1 MSYTLMSQSADEY
14 AQGAAISA
22 YLANKRM
29 QCTYTREQQ
38 TLAQRLLD
46 VLGLGLVWDTA
57 YTNYRKKFIAVKLT
71 GVRVVDSELG
81 KQAIQCAEHRGYR
94 LETTAQG
101 MIFRIPR

>member
-1 MSYTLMSQSADEY
+1 MTYTLMTQSADEH

-29 QCTYTREQQ
+29 QCTYTLAQQ

-81 KQAIQCAEHRGYR
+81 KQAMLCAEHRGYR

>member
-1 MSYTLMSQSADEY
+1 MTYTLNTQSADEH

-71 GVRVVDSELG
+71 GVRIVDQHLG
-81 KQAIQCAEHRGYR
+81 QQAIECAEHRGYR
-94 LETTAQG
+94 IETTAQG

>member
-1 MSYTLMSQSADEY
+1 MTYTLNTQSADEH

-71 GVRVVDSELG
+71 GVRIVDKHLG
-81 KQAIQCAEHRGYR
+81 QQAIECAEHRGYR
-94 LETTAQG
+94 IETTAQG

>member
-1 MSYTLMSQSADEY
+1 MSYTLNTQSADEH

-22 YLANKRM
+22 YLANKAM

-38 TLAQRLLD
+38 CLAQRLLD

-71 GVRVVDSELG
+71 GVRVVDQQLG
-81 KQAIQCAEHRGYR
+81 QQAMLCAESRGYR
-94 LETTAQG
+94 IETTAQG

>member
-1 MSYTLMSQSADEY
+1 MTYTLMTQSADEHS
-14 AQGAAISA
+14 QGAAISA

-38 TLAQRLLD
+38 CRPQRLLD
-46 VLGLGLVWDTA
+46 VLGLGLVWDMT

-71 GVRVVDSELG
+71 GVRVVDQQLG
-81 KQAIQCAEHRGYR
+81 LQAIECAQQRGYT

>member
-1 MSYTLMSQSADEY
+1 MTYTLNSHSADEH

-46 VLGLGLVWDTA
+46 VLGLGLAWDTA

-71 GVRVVDSELG
+71 GVRVVDKQLG
-81 KQAIQCAEHRGYR
+81 EQAMLCAEHRGYR
-94 LETTAQG
+94 IETTAQG

>member
-1 MSYTLMSQSADEY
+1 
-14 AQGAAISA
+14 
-22 YLANKRM
+22 M
-29 QCTYTREQQ
+29 QCTYTLAQQ

-71 GVRVVDSELG
+71 GVRVVDAELG
-81 KQAIQCAEHRGYR
+81 KQAMLCAEQRGYR

>member
-1 MSYTLMSQSADEY
+1 MTYTLMTQSADEHS
-14 AQGAAISA
+14 QGAAISA

-29 QCTYTREQQ
+29 QCTYTLAQQ

-71 GVRVVDSELG
+71 GVIVRDKRLAKEAMLC
-81 KQAIQCAEHRGYR
+81 IAERGYTV
-94 LETTAQG
+94 ETTPQG
-101 MIFRIPR
+101 TIIRIPR

>member
-1 MSYTLMSQSADEY
+1 MTYTLMTQSADEH

-38 TLAQRLLD
+38 CLAQRLLD

-71 GVRVVDSELG
+71 GVRVVDKQLG
-81 KQAIQCAEHRGYR
+81 QQAMLCAESRGYR